1 MDEGPRLRMVTP
13 KLIMSGRGGRA
24 TVGAFR
30 VGAVMLA
37 GLVLAGCATA
47 SNPEAGDPF
56 EPVNR
61 QVFKFN
67 QELDKRAAVPA
78 ATFYRSSV
86 PGPVRDAIHNFLAN
100 TGAPVTFVNDILQG
114 ETRRAGETAKRFAV
128 NTTIGFL
135 GFVDEATK
143 EGIPDHHED
152 FGQTLAVY
160 GVPGGPYLVLP
171 FLGSAL
177 PRDLAARYVDHY
189 FKPAHLCET
198 PQSGIVGLCG
208 ESAVS
213 SVDVRSR
220 NLDNLRDIERSSMDM
235 YATMRSLYLQHRE
248 AEIRN
253 GRNPGDALPDF

>member
-1 MDEGPRLRMVTP
+1 M
-13 KLIMSGRGGRA
+13 
-24 TVGAFR
+24 
-30 VGAVMLA
+30 MLV

-189 FKPAHLCET
+189 FNPLTYVKRHNQVLWGYA
-198 PQSGIVGLCG
+198 V
-208 ESAVS
+208 SAVS
-213 SVDVRSR
+213 LVDVRSR

-253 GRNPGDALPDF
+253 GRDPGDALPDF